1 MMKKYQPTD
10 SELEILQVLWEHGPS
25 TVRFVNE
32 QLNTKRQVVYTTTLK
47 LMQIMTEK
55 GLLVRDK
62 EKMTH
67 IYESKIPKSQVQQDL
82 VDSFL
87 NKVFKGSTASLM
99 MHALGSSAPTQE
111 ELEKIKKMITDLEQQ
126 KDDLK

>member
-1 MMKKYQPTD
+1 MKKYQPTD

-25 TVRFVNE
+25 TVRLVNE
-32 QLNTKRQVVYTTTLK
+32 QLNAKRQVVYTTTLK

-55 GLLVRDK
+55 GLLIRDK

-67 IYESKIPKSQVQQDL
+67 VYDSKIPKSEVQQDL

-111 ELEKIKKMITDLEQQ
+111 ELEKIKKMINDLEQQ

>member
-1 MMKKYQPTD
+1 MKKYQPTD